1 MAEAAQA
8 IEAAAEPEPAA
19 EQLGSPP
26 TSASPSHPT
35 PSGGRKVR
43 IRIFLG
49 ANVAHMRLSS
59 GPDSLACWQVLAAE
73 IAEPFRAEIRETIAQ
88 RYGDAPPKL
97 VGLLGNDVRPAP
109 FSIIGLAILGLIA
122 TAALG
127 RVELMAGLSF

>member
-49 ANVAHMRLSS
+49 APTSRTHARLSS
-59 GPDSLACWQVLAAE
+59 GPESLACWQVLAAE

-109 FSIIGLAILGLIA
+109 FLSLGSRFGA
-122 TAALG
+122 
-127 RVELMAGLSF
+127 

>member
-26 TSASPSHPT
+26 TSAAPSHPT

-49 ANVAHMRLSS
+49 APTSRTHASLV
-59 GPDSLACWQVLAAE
+59 GPESLACWQVLAAE

-109 FSIIGLAILGLIA
+109 LEISLGSRFWA
-122 TAALG
+122 
-127 RVELMAGLSF
+127 